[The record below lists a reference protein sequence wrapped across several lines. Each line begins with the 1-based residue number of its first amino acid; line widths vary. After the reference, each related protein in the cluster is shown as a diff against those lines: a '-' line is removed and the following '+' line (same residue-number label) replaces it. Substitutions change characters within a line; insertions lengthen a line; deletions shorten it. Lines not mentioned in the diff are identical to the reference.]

1 MKTING
7 NHCRPAALV
16 LGAFFWLSFS
26 PLAAVAGAEKFPAKR
41 FFLGLAAGCFYP
53 QQGAF
58 RQIYGT
64 ALWPV
69 ELQLNLALGRKISV
83 FGAARYLETSG
94 NTVLL
99 SPRQPDEA
107 YALRWQMATLR
118 LGVSYRLS
126 SSRFAPFV
134 GLGGSCSY
142 FREHWP
148 EAIATNEGWKGG
160 FFVQAGGR
168 YRLSRCW
175 HALVQLDYATVPAG
189 NGAQGKVNLGGLS
202 LLLGLLAGIF

>member
-7 NHCRPAALV
+7 KFFRPAAFL
-16 LGAFFWLSFS
+16 LAAFLWLSFFS
-26 PLAAVAGAEKFPAKR
+26 LPAVIGVEKMPPQR
-41 FFLGLAAGCFYP
+41 FFIALAAGCFYP
-53 QQGAF
+53 QQGVF
-58 RQIYGT
+58 REIYGN

-69 ELQLNLALGRKISV
+69 ELQMELALGRKISV

-94 NTVLL
+94 STVLL
-99 SPRQPDEA
+99 SPRQLDET

-118 LGVSYRLS
+118 LGVNYRLS
-126 SSRFAPFV
+126 SSRFSPFV

-148 EAIATNEGWKGG
+148 EAAATNEGWKGG
-160 FFVQAGGR
+160 FFIQAGGR
-168 YRLSRCW
+168 YRLSRSW
-175 HALVQLDYATVPAG
+175 HALVQLEYSVVPAG
-189 NGAQGKVNLGGLS
+189 SGAQGKVNLGGLS